1 MISTV
6 QQTKNDYSIMVTTLH
21 IALFL
26 EEHILICCSVQLD
39 LGLDSW
45 YLDLGFKTKGK
56 SFEKHFNVY
65 LSLDMLTII
74 LYYEGG

>member
-1 MISTV
+1 MNIDNKV
-6 QQTKNDYSIMVTTLH
+6 INKH
-21 IALFL
+21 I
-26 EEHILICCSVQLD
+26 CYSVQLD

-56 SFEKHFNVY
+56 SFVKHFNVY

-74 LYYEGG
+74 LYYEDGWVSKLGHCYGPAHSTN